1 MIIFAANDPLVLN
14 GTYDREGYKPGERA
28 RIAKARARQSQEEE
42 IPMAKTTKRRQARKM
57 DRKRTKPT
65 KPTAKPARSR
75 PRQPDLPGTE
85 DRAIRPLENIAASY
99 ADVRDRRIELNREE
113 SELKQTA
120 LKLMKQFGKMIYRRD
135 GIEIRIVPG
144 EDDVKVK
151 IRKPGDDDVVES
163 NDATGDS
170 VEIMA
175 AAAEAVEQA
184 ADEQATEGR

>member
-28 RIAKARARQSQEEE
+28 RIAKARARQSQEE

-151 IRKPGDDDVVES
+151 IRKPGDDDVIES
-163 NDATGDS
+163 SDTTGDS

-175 AAAEAVEQA
+175 AEADKPA
-184 ADEQATEGR
+184 ADERPIVWP